1 MFFDMLLLD
10 CQANIGREKNTD
22 TNLFRY
28 LYWLP
33 LRMFYNIKFSLKTN
47 KIKNLKEDYFVMN
60 QETEVIEKQDVV
72 IRFSG
77 DSGDGMQLT
86 GQQFSDTAALFGNDV
101 STFPDYPAE
110 IRAPQGTVGGV
121 SGFQVHIGEEHITT
135 PGDFADVLVAMNPAA
150 LKANLRW
157 AKKAGTIILDTDA
170 FTDKHL
176 ERAGYT
182 SNPLTDHSL
191 DDYNVIAVNITKL
204 TIEAL
209 KETGLDQKSVLR
221 CKNMFALGMTYWM
234 FERSVEHT
242 EAFFDMKFAKKP
254 SIASANKLV
263 LRAGYNYAA
272 NVHALA
278 VHFKV
283 APAHIE
289 KGKYRTITGNKATA
303 WGLLAAAEKA
313 GLPLFCGSYP
323 ITPATDILQELALRR
338 DLGAKTYQAEDE
350 IGGICTAI
358 GASYAGNFAVTTTSG
373 PGLALKSE
381 ACGLA
386 VMAELP
392 LVIVDVQRGGPS
404 TGLPT
409 KTEQSDLMQAL
420 YGRNGESPMPV
431 IAASTSGNCFDYA
444 FIAGKIALEHMTPV
458 ILLTDGF
465 LANGAQPWL
474 IPSMAK
480 LPEIKI
486 RRAKEG
492 DNYQPYARDP
502 ETLARTWA
510 VPGTKGLEHRIG
522 GLEKMNITGTISY
535 VPENH
540 QVMTDLRQEKVA
552 RIANYIPQQEVFGNP
567 EGGEV
572 LVVGWGGTYG
582 HLFSAVKEL
591 RKEGKDVSLAH
602 FNYIN
607 PLPKNTQEVLAK
619 FKKILVCEL
628 NLGQFAAY
636 LRSKYPEFTYQQY
649 NKVAGL
655 PFTVLEIK
663 EEVNKL
669 MND

>member
-1 MFFDMLLLD
+1 M
-10 CQANIGREKNTD
+10 
-22 TNLFRY
+22 
-28 LYWLP
+28 
-33 LRMFYNIKFSLKTN
+33 S
-47 KIKNLKEDYFVMN
+47 

-121 SGFQVHIGEEHITT
+121 SGFQVHIGEEHVTT
-135 PGDFADVLVAMNPAA
+135 PGDYADVLVAMNPAA

-157 AKKAGTIILDTDA
+157 AKKAGTIIVDTDA

-176 ERAGYT
+176 EKAGYT

-191 DDYNVIAVNITKL
+191 EDYNVVAVDITSL
-204 TIEAL
+204 TVEAL
-209 KETGLDQKSVLR
+209 RETGLDQKSMFR

-254 SIASANKLV
+254 AIASANKLV

-283 APAHIE
+283 APAAIE

-303 WGLLAAAEKA
+303 WGLLAVAEKA

-323 ITPATDILQELALRR
+323 ITPATDILHELALRR

-373 PGLALKSE
+373 PGLALKTE

-431 IAASTSGNCFDYA
+431 VAASTSGNCFDYA
-444 FIAGKIALEHMTPV
+444 FVAGKIALEHMTPV

-480 LPEIKI
+480 LPEIKL
-486 RRAKEG
+486 RVAKEG
-492 DNYQPYARDP
+492 DDYQPYARDP

-510 VPGTKGLEHRIG
+510 LPGTKGLEHRIG
-522 GLEKMNITGTISY
+522 GLEKMNVTGNISY

-540 QVMTDLRQEKVA
+540 QIMTDLRAEKVA
-552 RIANYIPQQEVFGNP
+552 RIADSIPLQEVYGSP

-591 RKEGKDVSLAH
+591 RKAGKDVSLTH

-607 PLPKNTQEVLAK
+607 PLPRNTKEIFAK
-619 FKKILVCEL
+619 YKKIIVCEL
-628 NLGQFAAY
+628 NLGQFADY
-636 LRSKYPEFTYQQY
+636 LRSKCPEFVYQQY

-655 PFTVLEIK
+655 PFTVAEIK
-663 EEVNKL
+663 EKVSQL
-669 MND
+669 F

>member
-1 MFFDMLLLD
+1 M
-10 CQANIGREKNTD
+10 
-22 TNLFRY
+22 
-28 LYWLP
+28 
-33 LRMFYNIKFSLKTN
+33 S
-47 KIKNLKEDYFVMN
+47 

-121 SGFQVHIGEEHITT
+121 SGFQVHIGDEHVTT
-135 PGDFADVLVAMNPAA
+135 PGDYADVLVAMNPAA

-157 AKKAGTIILDTDA
+157 VKKAGTIIVDTDA

-176 ERAGYT
+176 EKAGYAA
-182 SNPLTDHSL
+182 NPLTDHSL
-191 DDYNVIAVNITKL
+191 EDYNVVAVDITKL
-204 TIEAL
+204 TVEAL
-209 KETGLDQKSVLR
+209 KETGLDQKSMLR

-234 FERSVEHT
+234 FERSVEHS
-242 EAFFDMKFAKKP
+242 EAFLDMKFAKKP
-254 SIASANKLV
+254 AIAAANKLV

-283 APAHIE
+283 APAAIE

-323 ITPATDILQELALRR
+323 ITPATDILHELALRR

-373 PGLALKSE
+373 PGLALKTE

-409 KTEQSDLMQAL
+409 KTEQADLMQAL

-444 FIAGKIALEHMTPV
+444 FMAGKIALEHMTPV

-480 LPEIKI
+480 LPEIKLRI
-486 RRAKEG
+486 AKEG
-492 DNYQPYARDP
+492 DDYHPYARDP

-510 VPGTKGLEHRIG
+510 LPGTKGLEHRIG
-522 GLEKMNITGTISY
+522 GLEKMNITGNISY

-540 QVMTDLRQEKVA
+540 QVMTDLRAEKVE
-552 RIANYIPQQEVFGNP
+552 RIANDIPLQEVYGNP
-567 EGGEV
+567 DGGEV

-582 HLFSAVKEL
+582 HLYSAVKEL
-591 RKEGKDVSLAH
+591 RKEGKDVSLTH

-607 PLPKNTQEVLAK
+607 PLPRNTKEIFARY
-619 FKKILVCEL
+619 KKIIVCEL
-628 NLGQFAAY
+628 NLGQFASY
-636 LRSKYPEFTYQQY
+636 LRSNCPGFEFLQC

-655 PFTVLEIK
+655 PFTVAEVK
-663 EEVNKL
+663 EKVGQLFN
-669 MND
+669 

>member
-1 MFFDMLLLD
+1 M
-10 CQANIGREKNTD
+10 
-22 TNLFRY
+22 
-28 LYWLP
+28 
-33 LRMFYNIKFSLKTN
+33 S
-47 KIKNLKEDYFVMN
+47 

-121 SGFQVHIGEEHITT
+121 SGFQVHIGEEHVTT
-135 PGDFADVLVAMNPAA
+135 PGDYADVLVAMNPAA

-157 AKKAGTIILDTDA
+157 AKKAGTIIVDTDA

-176 ERAGYT
+176 EKAGYT
-182 SNPLTDHSL
+182 SNPLADHSL
-191 DDYNVIAVNITKL
+191 DDYNVIAVDITKL

-209 KETGLDQKSVLR
+209 RETGLDQKSMLR

-234 FERSVEHT
+234 FERSVEHS
-242 EAFFDMKFAKKP
+242 EAFLDMKFAKKP
-254 SIASANKLV
+254 AISAANKLV

-283 APAHIE
+283 APAAIE

-303 WGLLAAAEKA
+303 WGLLAVAEKA

-373 PGLALKSE
+373 PGLALKTE

-431 IAASTSGNCFDYA
+431 VAASTSGNCFDYA
-444 FIAGKIALEHMTPV
+444 FVAGKIALEHMTPV

-474 IPSMAK
+474 IPSMAEM
-480 LPEIKI
+480 PEIKL
-486 RRAKEG
+486 RVAKEG
-492 DNYQPYARDP
+492 EDYHPYARDP

-510 VPGTKGLEHRIG
+510 LPGTKGLEHRIG
-522 GLEKMNITGTISY
+522 GLEKMNITGNISY

-540 QVMTDLRQEKVA
+540 QVMTDLRAAKVE
-552 RIANYIPQQEVFGNP
+552 RIANYIPLQEVFGNP
-567 EGGEV
+567 DGGEV

-582 HLFSAVKEL
+582 HLYSAVKEL

-607 PLPKNTQEVLAK
+607 PLPRNTKEIFAK
-619 FKKILVCEL
+619 YKKIIVCEL
-628 NLGQFAAY
+628 NLGQFANY
-636 LRSKYPEFTYQQY
+636 LRSKCPEFVYHQC

-655 PFTVLEIK
+655 PFTVAEVK
-663 EEVNKL
+663 EKVNQL
-669 MND
+669 LNVSTI

>member
-1 MFFDMLLLD
+1 M
-10 CQANIGREKNTD
+10 G
-22 TNLFRY
+22 
-28 LYWLP
+28 
-33 LRMFYNIKFSLKTN
+33 
-47 KIKNLKEDYFVMN
+47 
-60 QETEVIEKQDVV
+60 QETKVIEKQDVV

-86 GQQFSDTAALFGNDV
+86 GQQFSDAAALFGNDV
-101 STFPDYPAE
+101 ATFPDYPAE

-121 SGFQVHIGEEHITT
+121 SGFQVHIGSDQVAT

-157 AKKAGTIILDTDA
+157 IKKAGTILVDLDIFDE
-170 FTDKHL
+170 KHI
-176 ERAGYT
+176 ERAGYST
-182 SNPLTDHSL
+182 NPLTDSSL
-191 DDYNVIAVNITKL
+191 ADYNVILVKMTTL
-204 TIEAL
+204 TTEAL
-209 KETGLDQKSVLR
+209 KDSGLDQKAVLR
-221 CKNMFALGMTYWM
+221 CKNMFALGMVYWM
-234 FERSVEHT
+234 FDRSVEHT
-242 EAFFDMKFAKKP
+242 NAFFDAKFRKNP
-254 SIASANKLV
+254 DIAAANKTV
-263 LRAGYNYAA
+263 LQAGYNYAG
-272 NVHALA
+272 NTHALA
-278 VHFKV
+278 VHYRVEAAVIK
-283 APAHIE
+283 
-289 KGKYRTITGNKATA
+289 KGKYRTITGNRATA

-323 ITPATDILQELALRR
+323 ITPATEILQELALRR

-358 GASYAGNFAVTTTSG
+358 GASYVGSFAVTTTSG

-431 IAASTSGNCFDYA
+431 IAASTSANCFDYA
-444 FIAGKIALEHMTPV
+444 FEAGRIALEHMTPV

-474 IPSMAK
+474 IPPMAS
-480 LPEIKI
+480 LPEIKV
-486 RRAKEG
+486 RMAKEG
-492 DNYQPYARDP
+492 EIYEPYARNP
-502 ETLARTWA
+502 ETLARKWA

-522 GLEKMNITGTISY
+522 GLEKMNVTGTISY
-535 VPENH
+535 IPENH
-540 QVMTDLRQEKVA
+540 QVMTDLRDAKVV
-552 RIANYIPQQEVFGNP
+552 RIANHIPDQKVYGNP
-567 EGGEV
+567 DGGEL

-582 HLFSAVKEL
+582 HLVTAVREL
-591 RKEGKDVSLAH
+591 RAEGRDVSLAH

-607 PLPKNTQEVLAK
+607 PLPKNTKEVFAR
-619 FKKILVCEL
+619 FKKIVVCEL
-628 NLGQFAAY
+628 NLGQFADY
-636 LRSKYPEFTYQQY
+636 LRSKHPEFTYSQY

-655 PFTVLEIK
+655 PFTVI
-663 EEVNKL
+663 EVKQSMEKL
-669 MND
+669 LQK

>member
-1 MFFDMLLLD
+1 
-10 CQANIGREKNTD
+10 
-22 TNLFRY
+22 
-28 LYWLP
+28 
-33 LRMFYNIKFSLKTN
+33 MFYNIKFSLKTN

-182 SNPLTDHSL
+182 SNPLADHSL

-567 EGGEV
+567 EGGEI

>member
-1 MFFDMLLLD
+1 
-10 CQANIGREKNTD
+10 
-22 TNLFRY
+22 
-28 LYWLP
+28 
-33 LRMFYNIKFSLKTN
+33 
-47 KIKNLKEDYFVMN
+47 MN

-86 GQQFSDTAALFGNDV
+86 GQQCSDTAALFGNDV
-101 STFPDYPAE
+101 SRFQDYPAE

-373 PGLALKSE
+373 HGLALKSQ

-607 PLPKNTQEVLAK
+607 PLPKNTREVLAK